1 MSEVQNHDAAG
12 YHDTARQRVEKVC
25 TRVRRA
31 RAASG
36 DKPRQRHFHAAAGGG
51 EPSATAYGL
60 TPQSL
65 NDYYSAEWGR
75 YVQFVSQRGAQVPGR
90 DVQWNMTLVWE
101 YLRHRALT
109 CKPETVKVKQILTKL
124 VHFARRSF

>member
-1 MSEVQNHDAAG
+1 MM
-12 YHDTARQRVEKVC
+12 QRG
-25 TRVRRA
+25 TMIRRDKELK
-31 RAASG
+31 RFVHASG
-36 DKPRQRHFHAAAGGG
+36 VHGQQAVINRVKDISMRPPEAVNPALPH
-51 EPSATAYGL
+51 GL